1 MGLTEDSGHFGDD
14 GGPDVSRLVAEHE
27 SKSGVKD
34 ATFSSKQHEQA
45 KSAHVSISECESL
58 GDGQEGNRQYR
69 PREFN
74 GLLLLYTKNKADL
87 A

>member
-14 GGPDVSRLVAEHE
+14 GGPEVSRLVAEHE

-45 KSAHVSISECESL
+45 KSAHISILQNVNALVTVLKEI
-58 GDGQEGNRQYR
+58 GNPFLENSMDFCYFTRRIKQ
-69 PREFN
+69 
-74 GLLLLYTKNKADL
+74 T
-87 A
+87 